1 MVQIL
6 FYEKPGCI
14 NNTRQKKLL
23 AEAGH
28 VVDARNLL
36 TETWRF
42 DSLRPFFQG
51 LAVKDWFNQCA
62 PAVKSGQVKPETLD
76 EEGALALMLQEPLLI
91 RRPLM
96 MIDAEYFVGFDV
108 DRLSLLID
116 LVPIK
121 GSRDLEIVHAI
132 MQQVIVKMGRRTD
145 ENKRGN

>member
-14 NNTRQKKLL
+14 NNTRQNQLL

-28 VVDARNLL
+28 EVDARNLL

-51 LAVKDWFNQCA
+51 LAVKDWFNQSA

-76 EEGALALMLQEPLLI
+76 EDGALALMLQEPLLI

-96 MIDAEYFVGFDV
+96 IIDAEYFVGFDV

-121 GSRDLEIVHAI
+121 GSKDLENCPRNHVASDCDDG
-132 MQQVIVKMGRRTD
+132 QTD
-145 ENKRGN
+145 F